1 MQARVYQER
10 FAEAA
15 EIAKQAMNGS
25 APNGAG
31 DGARQETA
39 AVSA

>member
-1 MQARVYQER
+1 MQARMYQER

-25 APNGAG
+25 GEGSAQPV
-31 DGARQETA
+31 
-39 AVSA
+39 AVG